1 MMIVF
6 LCQLT
11 GGTNTQNFIQ
21 KGSHLKQTN
30 KQTNKNVT
38 YTSPNRMIFLLLMN
52 YIHDHEI

>member
-21 KGSHLKQTN
+21 KGSYLKQTN
-30 KQTNKNVT
+30 KQTKNAT